1 MTNFAQHPFATRVF
15 RARTILTLIVVAVL
29 ATVAAT
35 PASAQTFMFNRADFA
50 TGTGPAVLAVGDF
63 RGNGLMD
70 VVTGNNDTANTV
82 SVLLGK
88 GDGTFAPHV
97 DYPVG
102 SAPTGIAV
110 GDFNGDGKL
119 DIVVVYGFN
128 DARVA
133 VLLGNGDG
141 TFKAIHPHHRGRP
154 GRQHRGRRFQ
164 RRRQTRRRRLRQ
176 QRRR

>member
-1 MTNFAQHPFATRVF
+1 MINLPRRQAGTRGSGVYSIRF
-15 RARTILTLIVVAVL
+15 VIILTALSFLSAFPL
-29 ATVAAT
+29 C
-35 PASAQTFMFNRADFA
+35 AQTFMFKGADFA

-63 RGNGLMD
+63 NGDGHMD

-102 SAPTGIAV
+102 GGVTGIAV

-119 DIVVVYGFN
+119 DIVVVYGF
-128 DARVA
+128 DPAKVA

-141 TFKAIHPHHRGRP
+141 TFKPFTPTNHCRLP
-154 GRQHRGRRFQ
+154 GRQHCGRRF
-164 RRRQTRRRRLRQ
+164 
-176 QRRR
+176 